1 MKKLILLL
9 SLIFLFSNL
18 SSQTLSVNPNPVYQ
32 SALASFT
39 IANADSICLL
49 VVDIT
54 GKIILTPRPTSFLSP
69 GIYQDSIILD
79 NYPPG
84 IYYVSL
90 KIKAGNSQAIKLV
103 KTGPVGIE
111 QFSQS
116 SKLNI
121 YPNPFLDVITID
133 FGNKTI
139 VPTTYEIFNYSGQ
152 IIHSGVLKNAK
163 EKIDLSVLPSGFYLL
178 KMNGISDS
186 KAFTIIKH

>member
-1 MKKLILLL
+1 MKKLIHLI
-9 SLIFLFSNL
+9 SSIFLFSNL

-90 KIKAGNSQAIKLV
+90 KIKSGGSQNTKLV

-116 SKLNI
+116 SELNI
-121 YPNPFLDVITID
+121 YPNPFNDEITFQLDLANFQNQAFTIQNS
-133 FGNKTI
+133 F
-139 VPTTYEIFNYSGQ
+139 GQ
-152 IIHSGVLKNAK
+152 IVYNGEILNNI
-163 EKIDLSVLPSGFYLL
+163 EKITMSALPSGIYFVQL
-178 KMNGISDS
+178 KS
-186 KAFTIIKH
+186 KSKPMKILKR